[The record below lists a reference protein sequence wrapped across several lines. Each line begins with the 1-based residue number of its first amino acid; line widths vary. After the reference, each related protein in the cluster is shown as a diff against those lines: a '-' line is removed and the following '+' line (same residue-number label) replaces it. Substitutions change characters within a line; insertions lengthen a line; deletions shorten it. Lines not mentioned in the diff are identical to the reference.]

1 MIAVEGLSI
10 RNGGFALDG
19 IGLAVPTGEY
29 GVLMGQTGCGKSTLL
44 ECICGLK
51 PARGGAVLLQ
61 ERDVTRL
68 KPAERGIGYVPQD
81 GVLFRTMTVR
91 QNLGFALRVRRW
103 RRRAIRERVEE
114 LADLLGIEHLLNR
127 RTLGLSGGETQRV
140 AIGRALAARP
150 GVLCLDEPLSS
161 LDHDTRQEMCTLLKN
176 MQRHTHVTTLHVT
189 HDRDQARKLADR
201 LFQFVDGRIE
211 QVL

>member
-1 MIAVEGLSI
+1 MIAVDGLSI
-10 RNGGFALDG
+10 RNGSFTLDG
-19 IGLAVPTGEY
+19 IDLAVPTGEY

-51 PARGGAVLLQ
+51 PARGGSVLLQ
-61 ERDVTRL
+61 ERDVTCL

-103 RRRAIRERVEE
+103 RRRAIRKRVEE
-114 LADLLGIEHLLNR
+114 LAELLGIEHLLGR

-150 GVLCLDEPLSS
+150 SVLCLYEPLSS